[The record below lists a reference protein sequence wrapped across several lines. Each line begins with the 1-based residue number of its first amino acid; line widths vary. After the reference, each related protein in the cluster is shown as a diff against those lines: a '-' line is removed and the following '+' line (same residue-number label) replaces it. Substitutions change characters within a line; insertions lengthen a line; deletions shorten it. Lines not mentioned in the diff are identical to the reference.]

1 MGAGQWGGVGGG
13 FSSWEDPG
21 AQMLRGANLKMVIRE
36 PTSLRAISGEID
48 VASEEVC
55 DLIPVSS
62 LQ

>member
-1 MGAGQWGGVGGG
+1 MGGGG